1 MQRIIKRSA
10 AFTGYEDSHDGQM
23 LLNILWEYKLE
34 LLYHIIRP
42 LLAVTRRYGEWLY
55 GCLNMCN
62 ISRHLDIAM
71 VDIHSGKTDTA
82 MKHLP
87 YNQHPSC
94 ICCLLGGALIL
105 EIYHTAL
112 LRTWFVSKPIRI
124 NDQSQGDVHVT
135 FPLILLSQHWCQSLF
150 VDCSIC
156 LFNHITL
163 ANIEYLGTIADI
175 WCLGMRGCEP
185 SFVCLAWFRM
195 AKWEGMNN
203 LYHM

>member
-1 MQRIIKRSA
+1 MAKCCWT
-10 AFTGYEDSHDGQM
+10 F
-23 LLNILWEYKLE
+23 LWEYTLE
-34 LLYHIIRP
+34 LLYQIIRP
-42 LLAVTRRYGEWLY
+42 LMAVTRRYTILNYIYPWYDEWRY
-55 GCLNMCN
+55 ECLNMCN

-71 VDIHSGKTDTA
+71 VDIHSGETDTA

-94 ICCLLGGALIL
+94 MCCLLGGAVIL
-105 EIYHTAL
+105 EISHTAL
-112 LRTWFVSKPIRI
+112 LRTWFVTKPTQI
-124 NDQSQGDVHVT
+124 NDQSQGDIHVT
-135 FPLILLSQHWCQSLF
+135 FPLILLSQHWCESLL

-163 ANIEYLGTIADI
+163 ADIVYLGTIADI

-185 SFVCLAWFRM
+185 SFVCPAWFRM
-195 AKWEGMNN
+195 AKQEGMNH